1 MISVIIASLIILA
14 TLVAGVLLVVSSIKG
29 IKF

>member
-1 MISVIIASLIILA
+1 MTFVIIASLVILT